1 MIFILLILSQLNVIE
16 AGNETSNSLLE
27 PQEYYLIILGILSGT
42 LIFLFLAF
50 TLFYLNNNKKF
61 KELQRRMS
69 DYHTSRNYLYQTNY
83 DLSPYRQPTFINRQT
98 QYSTRSNPLFD
109 EEENISTSS
118 FTGGIENEP
127 EKLDNNNQVYYK
139 DDSKSMDNRLKDS
152 KLMDSK
158 LMDSK
163 LMDNISVSSDEVF
176 EGFNEI
182 KNILEQTF
190 TPKLEKKDEYIEVKP
205 KKNSLKKKHSNS
217 SITNTKHN
225 LLDELR
231 KELPKLVPRNML
243 D

>member
-1 MIFILLILSQLNVIE
+1 MIFIFLILSQFDIVE

-118 FTGGIENEP
+118 FTGYVENEP
-127 EKLDNNNQVYYK
+127 EKLDNNQVYYK
-139 DDSKSMDNRLKDS
+139 DDSKLMDN
-152 KLMDSK
+152 KLN
-158 LMDSK
+158 
-163 LMDNISVSSDEVF
+163 DNISVSSDEVF

-182 KNILEQTF
+182 KNILEHKF
-190 TPKLEKKDEYIEVKP
+190 TPKLENKDEYIEVKP
-205 KKNSLKKKHSNS
+205 KKNSLKKRHSNS

>member
-1 MIFILLILSQLNVIE
+1 MIFIFLILSQFDIIE

-118 FTGGIENEP
+118 FTGFVENEP
-127 EKLDNNNQVYYK
+127 EKLDNNQVYYK
-139 DDSKSMDNRLKDS
+139 DDSKLMDN
-152 KLMDSK
+152 KLN
-158 LMDSK
+158 
-163 LMDNISVSSDEVF
+163 DNISVSSDEVF

-182 KNILEQTF
+182 KNILEHKF
-190 TPKLEKKDEYIEVKP
+190 TPKLENKDEYIEVKP
-205 KKNSLKKKHSNS
+205 KKNSLKKRHSNS

>member
-1 MIFILLILSQLNVIE
+1 MIFIFLILSQFDIIE

-118 FTGGIENEP
+118 FTGCVENEP
-127 EKLDNNNQVYYK
+127 EKLDNNQVYYK
-139 DDSKSMDNRLKDS
+139 DDSKLIDN
-152 KLMDSK
+152 KLN
-158 LMDSK
+158 
-163 LMDNISVSSDEVF
+163 DNISVSSDDVF

-182 KNILEQTF
+182 KNILEHKF
-190 TPKLEKKDEYIEVKP
+190 TPKLENKDEYIEVKP
-205 KKNSLKKKHSNS
+205 KKNSLKKRHSNS